1 MRVHARQGGPAIAS
15 LAKTP
20 GSMRAVTWDAF
31 MPRFSRK
38 AVEMSHSGAKLLSSS
53 SLLLGKVVIWERFF
67 INQLTW
73 SLIMNLEDLKGA
85 VADKTDVSKADASK
99 MISAVFDSIQDSL
112 TQGDK
117 VAIPGFGTFEVA
129 DRPARQGRNPQT
141 GATIEIAASK
151 AREVQSR
158 QGFERRF
165 ERLRTFS
172 PFNRPGFGPPPF
184 PTTR

>member
-1 MRVHARQGGPAIAS
+1 
-15 LAKTP
+15 
-20 GSMRAVTWDAF
+20 
-31 MPRFSRK
+31 
-38 AVEMSHSGAKLLSSS
+38 
-53 SLLLGKVVIWERFF
+53 
-67 INQLTW
+67 
-73 SLIMNLEDLKGA
+73 MNLEDLKGA

-151 AREVQSR
+151 AAKFKA
-158 QGFERRF
+158 GKG
-165 ERLRTFS
+165 LKDAL
-172 PFNRPGFGPPPF
+172 NG
-184 PTTR
+184 